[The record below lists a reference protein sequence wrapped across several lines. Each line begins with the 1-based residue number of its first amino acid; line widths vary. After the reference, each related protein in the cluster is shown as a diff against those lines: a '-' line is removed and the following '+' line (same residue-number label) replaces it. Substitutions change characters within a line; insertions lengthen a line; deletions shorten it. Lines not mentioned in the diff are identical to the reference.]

1 MYQQPPVTPPPPPS
15 SGPDLTMDNLQT
27 SKFKIDLKTMIYIGS
42 LLVSGITMYFTFMS
56 ELDSR
61 FASLE
66 DQDNTLV
73 VDIDKRLT
81 SLETTID
88 KRVTELENKFTPFG
102 NVRELTDE
110 NFEKAIKRG
119 VVVIEYYAGWNKANM
134 VTILDE
140 WDNFEVSRVFRLDVE
155 KYDKIMTSQKV
166 VVLPTIIFYLDGE
179 EADRLQGNMKFQLET
194 TIKELDRMVEELR
207 GSKFN

>member
-1 MYQQPPVTPPPPPS
+1 M
-15 SGPDLTMDNLQT
+15 
-27 SKFKIDLKTMIYIGS
+27 FKKLFILGMLI
-42 LLVSGITMYFTFMS
+42 
-56 ELDSR
+56 
-61 FASLE
+61 
-66 DQDNTLV
+66 
-73 VDIDKRLT
+73 T
-81 SLETTID
+81 SL
-88 KRVTELENKFTPFG
+88 FG

-110 NFEKAIKRG
+110 NFDKAIRRG

-134 VTILDE
+134 VTILDD

-179 EADRLQGNMKFQLET
+179 EAARLQGNMKFQLET
-194 TIKELDRMVEELR
+194 TKEELDRMVEELR